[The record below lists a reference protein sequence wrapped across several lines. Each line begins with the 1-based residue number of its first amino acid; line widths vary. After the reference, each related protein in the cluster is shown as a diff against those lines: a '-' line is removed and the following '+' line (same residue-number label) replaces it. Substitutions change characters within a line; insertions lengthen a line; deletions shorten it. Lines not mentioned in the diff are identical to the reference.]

1 MLKVAWAPRLLCRND
16 AFAEIVADRI
26 VELARASEN
35 DPERLCTRALS
46 GFSGA
51 EPLDAIPL

>member
-26 VELARASEN
+26 VELARAGKTIRSASA
-35 DPERLCTRALS
+35 PVR
-46 GFSGA
+46 
-51 EPLDAIPL
+51 